1 MRNTKES
8 KEKRK
13 SGIVVK
19 LQEVVQRLD
28 TCLVS
33 LYNKSVNHYEAMT
46 LTSKFKKDIS
56 TLRAAANK
64 EIFLDVK
71 YPKLYKKVKRF
82 YQNDVNLSG
91 EDPDADYNVI
101 IECIAEDLAGV
112 V

>member
-8 KEKRK
+8 REKRR

-33 LYNKSVNHYEAMT
+33 IYNKSVNHYEAMT

-71 YPKLYKKVKRF
+71 YPKLYKKLVRF
-82 YQNDVNLSG
+82 YQNEVNLTG
-91 EDPDADYNVI
+91 EDPDADYNAI
-101 IECIAEDLAGV
+101 MECIAEDLVGV
-112 V
+112 